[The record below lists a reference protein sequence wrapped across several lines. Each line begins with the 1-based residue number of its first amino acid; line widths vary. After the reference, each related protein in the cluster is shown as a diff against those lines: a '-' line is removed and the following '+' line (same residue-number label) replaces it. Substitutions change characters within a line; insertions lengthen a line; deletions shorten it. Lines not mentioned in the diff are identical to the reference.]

1 MDAPLA
7 VHVHLVEEVRHCGGL
22 VHPRQGH
29 SGVGAYTI
37 PGGGADQL
45 AGVLDGFGADGVLGA
60 GEPLPLMGEHEGL
73 LGEGSPHADPGG
85 VEQHAWL
92 CGS

>member
-1 MDAPLA
+1 MVTATDVGFEASTTF
-7 VHVHLVEEVRHCGGL
+7 VTEVSPEL
-22 VHPRQGH
+22 
-29 SGVGAYTI
+29 I
-37 PGGGADQL
+37 
-45 AGVLDGFGADGVLGA
+45 DGFGADGVLGA

-85 VEQHAWL
+85 VEQQAWL